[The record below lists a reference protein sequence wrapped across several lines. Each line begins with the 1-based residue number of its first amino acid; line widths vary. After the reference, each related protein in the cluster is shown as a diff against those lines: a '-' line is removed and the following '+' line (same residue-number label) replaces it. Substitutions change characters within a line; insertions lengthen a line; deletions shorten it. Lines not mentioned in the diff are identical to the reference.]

1 MQNPKVVGIV
11 LDISLRHNK
20 EDKRIVDIV
29 KDQLI
34 KFVKTFDDEDYFY
47 VFHEDNLK
55 TFYKRGQQVYTISK
69 YQPSEL
75 EVDLLFALKQT
86 LYILAGED
94 DDYLKFMYYI
104 TDKKVNEHFIKK
116 VENLNVK
123 DGYEIKIETIDLS
136 KINPQ
141 ELTNYLTGVHNGDTC
156 GREPEIE
163 DIFSSTN

>member
-1 MQNPKVVGIV
+1 MQSSKVVGIV

-55 TFYKRGQQVYTISK
+55 TLYRRGQQVYTISK

-75 EVDLLFALKQT
+75 EIDLLFALKQT

-94 DDYLKFMYYI
+94 DDYKKIMYYI

-123 DGYEIKIETIDLS
+123 DGYEIEIITIDLS

-141 ELTNYLTGVHNGDTC
+141 ELTDHLIGVHNGDTSR
-156 GREPEIE
+156 RESEVE
-163 DIFSSTN
+163 DIFNSTN